1 MEIRNCYL
9 LGLPDLYGA
18 SDYVRSTV
26 ASYLNHLVDL
36 GVAGIRIDSARHMWP
51 EDIMN
56 ITARVNS
63 LPNAHGF
70 ANSSKLFVYSD
81 VIDLNSGVVDVDE
94 YYDIGNIT

>member
-1 MEIRNCYL
+1 M
-9 LGLPDLYGA
+9 YGA

-63 LPNAHGF
+63 LPNTHGF